1 MRILMLGN
9 SFIFTNNMPQMLA
22 DLTGAEVVHHTR
34 GGARLS
40 EQLNPNTKLG
50 GRTQAALQKE
60 KWDYVVLQEMSH
72 GPITAPK
79 SFFSSVEQLCRQ
91 IRANGA
97 VPILFATWAYQR
109 GGAKLTDKGWDYDEM
124 AQKLSEAYHKAALEN
139 NALIADVGRRFY
151 EWSDPQ
157 DLYAA
162 DGVHPSE
169 LGSHIAAETIAAVIQ
184 QHERRRSNMPNT
196 TKQALEESLK
206 HMLLK
211 KPLDKIT
218 IRDITED
225 CGISRMAFYYHFQ
238 DIYDLVEWACIED
251 ASKALQGKKTYETWQ
266 EGLLQI
272 FEAVLENKPFI
283 LNAYRCISREQMERF
298 LYQLTYGLIR
308 GVVEEQSRGTAI
320 SEEDKSFI
328 AEFYKYSFVGVML
341 DWIRQGMTD
350 DPQVLTGKIS
360 AAMRGSIANAIRNF
374 SETE

>member
-22 DLTGAEVVHHTR
+22 ELTGAEVVHHTR

-40 EQLNPNTKLG
+40 EQLNPSTRLG
-50 GRTQAALQKE
+50 SQTQAALQKE

-72 GPITAPK
+72 GPITSPK

-109 GGAKLTDKGWDYDEM
+109 GGAKLTDKGWD
-124 AQKLSEAYHKAALEN
+124 AALEN

-184 QHERRRSNMPNT
+184 QHE
-196 TKQALEESLK
+196 K
-206 HMLLK
+206 
-211 KPLDKIT
+211 
-218 IRDITED
+218 
-225 CGISRMAFYYHFQ
+225 
-238 DIYDLVEWACIED
+238 
-251 ASKALQGKKTYETWQ
+251 
-266 EGLLQI
+266 
-272 FEAVLENKPFI
+272 EA
-283 LNAYRCISREQMERF
+283 Q
-298 LYQLTYGLIR
+298 
-308 GVVEEQSRGTAI
+308 
-320 SEEDKSFI
+320 
-328 AEFYKYSFVGVML
+328 
-341 DWIRQGMTD
+341 
-350 DPQVLTGKIS
+350 
-360 AAMRGSIANAIRNF
+360 
-374 SETE
+374 